1 MKTDTYTQIGAR
13 IGIVLLAAALVTAS
27 AAAVSGLS
35 VAQLTNSEVESGQS
49 ASHTLSVEANEISA
63 DGAMDTVYIQLPD
76 EYAGNIS
83 FSSAA
88 VVNRSSGATV
98 PISSSTNIVDGPD
111 GDGLRETIETGISKD
126 ADYQTDNIN
135 ATYQFGL
142 SHPPVMETTSYDV
155 TLMLVDSETGN
166 ATTTVEDAI
175 TVQAGGEM
183 MTTAS
188 SDDSMD
194 DSDSMETTESMDGDS
209 GSMDTTESMDG
220 DSMESNDD
228 TGGEETTSG
237 SGPGFGSVLAALGVL
252 TGVALL
258 ARRS

>member
-1 MKTDTYTQIGAR
+1 MKSDTYTQIGAR

-27 AAAVSGLS
+27 AAAVTGLS

-49 ASHTLSVEANEISA
+49 ASHTLSLEADEISA
-63 DGAMDTVYIQLPD
+63 DGAMDTLYIQLPD

-111 GDGLRETIETGISKD
+111 GDGLRETIETGINKD
-126 ADYQTDNIN
+126 ADYQMDDIN

-142 SHPPVMETTSYDV
+142 SHPPVTETTTYDV
-155 TLMLVDSETGN
+155 MLMVVDSETGN
-166 ATTTVEDAI
+166 ATTTAEGAI

-188 SDDSMD
+188 QDGSMD
-194 DSDSMETTESMDGDS
+194 DSDSTETTESMDGDS
-209 GSMDTTESMDG
+209 MDSD
-220 DSMESNDD
+220 SNDSQA
-228 TGGEETTSG
+228 ETTSG
-237 SGPGFGSVLAALGVL
+237 SGPGFGVLLAGLGVL
-252 TGVALL
+252 GSIALL